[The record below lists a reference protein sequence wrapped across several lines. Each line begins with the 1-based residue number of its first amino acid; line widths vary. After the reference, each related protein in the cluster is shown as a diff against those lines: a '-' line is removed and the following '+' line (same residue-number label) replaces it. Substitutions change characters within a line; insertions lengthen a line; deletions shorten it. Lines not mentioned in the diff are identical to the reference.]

1 MGRDAVLLSPPGLHE
16 RDRDHC
22 RQNKNNYDGERFKG
36 PHSADLRQASQHP
49 NVNSSE
55 GRSRAT
61 NRIGGHCALPPPRIR
76 AHFGGFYLSSTTKK
90 GRPRQPTRHVAVVA
104 VAEHLLGQPSSV
116 KRVASLASLSAK
128 IASCLT
134 RSRYFMARSSTCP
147 EPTICELGPPQ
158 LRGTIATFPC
168 SDTS

>member
-1 MGRDAVLLSPPGLHE
+1 MGRDAVLLSSPGLHE

-61 NRIGGHCALPPPRIR
+61 NRIGVRPLCASASAHTRPLRRLLLEQHNKEGATTTASQTCRGRGRGRASSWPAKLRQACCLACQSFCKDRLVLDPQSLLHGAVLHLPR
-76 AHFGGFYLSSTTKK
+76 ANNLRTGSASTARNYCHF
-90 GRPRQPTRHVAVVA
+90 
-104 VAEHLLGQPSSV
+104 
-116 KRVASLASLSAK
+116 SL
-128 IASCLT
+128 
-134 RSRYFMARSSTCP
+134 F
-147 EPTICELGPPQ
+147 
-158 LRGTIATFPC
+158 
-168 SDTS
+168 